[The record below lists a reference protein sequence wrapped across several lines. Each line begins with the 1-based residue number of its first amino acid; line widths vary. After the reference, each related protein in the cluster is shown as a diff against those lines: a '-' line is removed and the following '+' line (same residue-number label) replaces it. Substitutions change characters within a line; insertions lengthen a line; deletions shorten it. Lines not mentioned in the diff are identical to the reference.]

1 MDAAFRLELSERQAR
16 ALDMRA
22 AMADADGFK
31 TYMERLK
38 PKR

>member
-1 MDAAFRLELSERQAR
+1 MDAAFRLELLDRQAR

-31 TYMERLK
+31 AHMDRLK

>member
-22 AMADADGFK
+22 AMAEGKDFER
-31 TYMERLK
+31 YMERLK